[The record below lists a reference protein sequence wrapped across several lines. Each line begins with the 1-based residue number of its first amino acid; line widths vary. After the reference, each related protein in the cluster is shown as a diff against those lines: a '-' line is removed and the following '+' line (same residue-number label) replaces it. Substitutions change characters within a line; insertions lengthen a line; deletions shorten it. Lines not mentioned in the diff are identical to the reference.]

1 MFNLTHYSVLE
12 YAEAEGHIILAGLLR
27 WEPYLVEIFGE
38 KKYKNFLAEVKKH
51 EEVIAE
57 AEKKHSF
64 VHMSDAEIEA
74 FFLSSFPKI

>member
-12 YAEAEGHIILAGLLR
+12 YAEAVGHIILAGLLR
-27 WEPYLVEIFGE
+27 WEPDLVEIFGE
-38 KKYKNFLAEVKKH
+38 KKYRSFLAEVKKH

-74 FFLSSFPKI
+74 FILSTLPKI